1 MEEHEQSSRVYCYC
15 TLRKKAMRGALSS
28 GGVEYASPRSISVAI
43 QVAPSSARK
52 MFSGFRSA
60 RTVQV
65 QYAARWAPLKAII
78 FLRHDQCSLDRMFR
92 LG

>member
-1 MEEHEQSSRVYCYC
+1 MSCQAGC
-15 TLRKKAMRGALSS
+15 TGPINAHLEKMVRGALSF
-28 GGVEYASPRSISVAI
+28 GGVTYASPRSISVAI
-43 QVAPSSARK
+43 QAAPSSARK

-60 RTVQV
+60 HTLQ
-65 QYAARWAPLKAII
+65 ATCIARWAHLKAII